1 MRQLDNPYDWLAVS
15 KPDDLSHG
23 FILANPR
30 EAIKFKP
37 DATLTI
43 LKEDEIYLSQGLAD
57 AWQVGIGDRIHLA
70 LPLYDANLPIGMIGD
85 YDQQSWVIHG
95 IKESSQR
102 FIYQHPGWW
111 EQWLMMHA
119 YVPSHQLTPDAWV
132 IEDDQRVLPD
142 LEVIRPFADVVESVK
157 DIQEGVILGMV
168 IVGFMIGLPS
178 MILFYYF
185 LRQSLVD
192 DKKTMLLLIGY
203 GAPQSMIQQWYGGK
217 LTWLILELV
226 LPTLMV
232 IIGFDFVM
240 KSMISSSFYI
250 DIPYRFPIESIS
262 VLMGL
267 FLVFYTTMVAFQNT
281 IIKRLIEKK

>member
-1 MRQLDNPYDWLAVS
+1 
-15 KPDDLSHG
+15 
-23 FILANPR
+23 
-30 EAIKFKP
+30 
-37 DATLTI
+37 
-43 LKEDEIYLSQGLAD
+43 
-57 AWQVGIGDRIHLA
+57 
-70 LPLYDANLPIGMIGD
+70 
-85 YDQQSWVIHG
+85 
-95 IKESSQR
+95 
-102 FIYQHPGWW
+102 
-111 EQWLMMHA
+111 MMHA

-281 IIKRLIEKK
+281 IINRLIEKK